1 MKNAKDNRRQT
12 SAAMERYSAL
22 HRRPCSRYLDLQP
35 QQRLNLQ
42 AQGEEGKLIG
52 RHHRERNASVFDFLW
67 WYKLHKLDHSSHQ
80 SKSSVNVDRLTSNV
94 SASVKH
100 RYQFNF
106 DFAVDESHQKRTSSR
121 TSTRLQSRQRRLHV

>member
-1 MKNAKDNRRQT
+1 MRRTIVGKQVLPWNDIVH
-12 SAAMERYSAL
+12 SIEGRVPDILICNPNSDLIFKRKER
-22 HRRPCSRYLDLQP
+22 R
-35 QQRLNLQ
+35 
-42 AQGEEGKLIG
+42 GKLIG

-106 DFAVDESHQKRTSSR
+106 DFAVDESHQKRTSS
-121 TSTRLQSRQRRLHV
+121 TRLQSRQRRLHV